1 MPDYLRTGGK
11 CPYLAIN
18 VLSFP
23 SSKCFCCRRC
33 VLQQCLPAF
42 VQEKIILEKFSHQV
56 FDVSG
61 STYPRPRVMTCR
73 CREPHMDTT
82 LWLTMIWRSI
92 AFDDDE
98 EDDIWNHPTIHTSC
112 IAGTVSG
119 DWEGEVWILGEVE
132 APAGSTSDLQVGD
145 WRPQVRREGDYKEI
159 LEQDDVVAAQVTNLD
174 KLHSQQ
180 QTEGENK
187 YSTIQKVTIR
197 YRRQTSNWCLDIKSI
212 SAFQVKR
219 GSTSS
224 RVAFFEEL

>member
-1 MPDYLRTGGK
+1 MPDYLCTGGK

-92 AFDDDE
+92 GWWWRRWYLKPYTHPVLQALSLEIEKEKFEYLEKSKHLQDQLQTFKSEIDDLKLDE
-98 EDDIWNHPTIHTSC
+98 
-112 IAGTVSG
+112 
-119 DWEGEVWILGEVE
+119 
-132 APAGSTSDLQVGD
+132 
-145 WRPQVRREGDYKEI
+145 
-159 LEQDDVVAAQVTNLD
+159 
-174 KLHSQQ
+174 
-180 QTEGENK
+180 
-187 YSTIQKVTIR
+187 KVI
-197 YRRQTSNWCLDIKSI
+197 
-212 SAFQVKR
+212 
-219 GSTSS
+219 
-224 RVAFFEEL
+224 

>member
-73 CREPHMDTT
+73 CRELHMDTT

-145 WRPQVRREGDYKEI
+145 WRPQVRREGDLKKSWSRMMWWLLRWPTWI
-159 LEQDDVVAAQVTNLD
+159 SCTVNSRLRARTNIQPFRRWQSDIGGRHQTDV
-174 KLHSQQ
+174 
-180 QTEGENK
+180 
-187 YSTIQKVTIR
+187 
-197 YRRQTSNWCLDIKSI
+197 
-212 SAFQVKR
+212 
-219 GSTSS
+219 
-224 RVAFFEEL
+224 